1 MTSDKIQI
9 RDISSKVQSLN
20 SNTESRARQILENV
34 RDEGDKQINYEKRQI
49 ESRISAVED
58 ACRVQKA
65 KNEDLIRRI
74 EDCER
79 EGNSR
84 INEERNQI
92 YYMKDQLSREKNEDN
107 RSKQVLAEFSRKLGE
122 MEKEKARIQIEER
135 MLKTK
140 RDNTELEKRQ
150 EIDSLKGQLAA
161 EERRMQDNISSLR
174 KREQDIDEK
183 IVRARQDFNLLQ
195 GRHREVKDKIQIG
208 LQSTLTN
215 TLGQYN
221 FN

>member
-1 MTSDKIQI
+1 
-9 RDISSKVQSLN
+9 VQSLN

-161 EERRMQDNISSLR
+161 EERRMQDNISSLK

>member
-1 MTSDKIQI
+1 
-9 RDISSKVQSLN
+9 
-20 SNTESRARQILENV
+20 LENV
-34 RDEGDKQINYEKRQI
+34 RDEGEKQINYERRQI
-49 ESRISAVED
+49 ESRIGAIED
-58 ACRVQKA
+58 ASRVQKA

-79 EGNSR
+79 EGNSK
-84 INEERNQI
+84 INDERNQI
-92 YYMKDQLSREKNEDN
+92 YYMKDQLTREKNEDN

-150 EIDSLKGQLAA
+150 EIESLKGQLLA
-161 EERRMQDNISSLR
+161 EERRMQDNIASLR
-174 KREQDIDEK
+174 KREQDIEDK
-183 IVRARQDFNLLQ
+183 IARARQDYNLLL
-195 GRHREVKDKIQIG
+195 GKHREVKDKIQSG

>member
-1 MTSDKIQI
+1 M
-9 RDISSKVQSLN
+9 
-20 SNTESRARQILENV
+20 ENV
-34 RDEGDKQINYEKRQI
+34 RDEGEKQINYERRQI
-49 ESRISAVED
+49 ESRIGAIED
-58 ACRVQKA
+58 ASRVQKA

-79 EGNSR
+79 EGNSK
-84 INEERNQI
+84 INDERNQI
-92 YYMKDQLSREKNEDN
+92 YYMKDQLTREKNEDN

-150 EIDSLKGQLAA
+150 EIESLKGQLLA
-161 EERRMQDNISSLR
+161 EERRMQDNIASLR
-174 KREQDIDEK
+174 KREQDIEDK
-183 IVRARQDFNLLQ
+183 IARARQDYNLLL
-195 GRHREVKDKIQIG
+195 GKHREVKDKIQSG

>member
-1 MTSDKIQI
+1 M
-9 RDISSKVQSLN
+9 QSLN

-161 EERRMQDNISSLR
+161 EERRMQDNISSLK

>member
-1 MTSDKIQI
+1 
-9 RDISSKVQSLN
+9 VQSLN

>member
-1 MTSDKIQI
+1 M
-9 RDISSKVQSLN
+9 N
-20 SNTESRARQILENV
+20 SNTESRARQILENI
-34 RDEGDKQINYEKRQI
+34 RDEGEKQINYEKRQI

-65 KNEDLIRRI
+65 KNEDLIRQI

-84 INEERNQI
+84 INDERNQI
-92 YYMKDQLSREKNEDN
+92 YYMKDQLVREKNEDN
-107 RSKQVLAEFSRKLGE
+107 RSKQILAEYSRKLGE
-122 MEKEKARIQIEER
+122 MEKEKARLQIEER

-140 RDNTELEKRQ
+140 RDNSELEKRQ
-150 EIDSLKGQLAA
+150 ETEHLKTQLSA
-161 EERRMQDNISSLR
+161 EERRMQDNIASLR
-174 KREQDIDEK
+174 KREQDIDDK
-183 IVRARQDFNLLQ
+183 IARARQDYNLLQ

-208 LQSTLTN
+208 LQSTLNT